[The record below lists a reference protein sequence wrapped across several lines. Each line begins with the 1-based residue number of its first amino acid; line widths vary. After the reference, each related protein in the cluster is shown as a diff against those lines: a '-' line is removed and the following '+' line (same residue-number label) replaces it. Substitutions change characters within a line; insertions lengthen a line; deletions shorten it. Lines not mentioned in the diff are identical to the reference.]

1 MPTLLH
7 LLLPLAAV
15 IAQTAA
21 QCGGH
26 DHPACARFMSNGFCT
41 NTTRPLEFRQR
52 ICGRGCGLCLAD
64 CHDTSPMCAA
74 YSRTGFCENGRFAVE
89 TKRSMC
95 MKTCFCDKR
104 TTTTMPTPLGNV
116 DESLVKITDNE
127 LGPAIPQPV
136 PVVGPGPSGPQPVPI
151 VNPGKVPLIPNP
163 GPQPV
168 PLIGTGS
175 GKDSSGL
182 QPVPV
187 PIVPGPEE
195 GPLPVVVIEG
205 GNPGPVFPGPGGPV
219 PVPDLTGSDPNPVPV
234 RPKTRVL
241 GGGSTATPDKDMLQ
255 PEGVIAATEQPRR
268 PFTSCGLL
276 KDDSNN
282 EVLVVHEG
290 VSLDLARHPFND
302 RATSV
307 LLLPDCE
314 MDLWQHVGQAGHL
327 LRFHSASEH
336 TFKLDGPYRRA
347 ISSLACRCN

>member
-1 MPTLLH
+1 
-7 LLLPLAAV
+7 
-15 IAQTAA
+15 
-21 QCGGH
+21 
-26 DHPACARFMSNGFCT
+26 
-41 NTTRPLEFRQR
+41 
-52 ICGRGCGLCLAD
+52 
-64 CHDTSPMCAA
+64 
-74 YSRTGFCENGRFAVE
+74 
-89 TKRSMC
+89 
-95 MKTCFCDKR
+95 
-104 TTTTMPTPLGNV
+104 MPTPLGNV

-255 PEGVIAATEQPRR
+255 PEGVIAATEQVPY
-268 PFTSCGLL
+268 
-276 KDDSNN
+276 
-282 EVLVVHEG
+282 
-290 VSLDLARHPFND
+290 
-302 RATSV
+302 
-307 LLLPDCE
+307 
-314 MDLWQHVGQAGHL
+314 
-327 LRFHSASEH
+327 
-336 TFKLDGPYRRA
+336 FK
-347 ISSLACRCN
+347 I